1 MYTLETV
8 VSSFLAGNPTMEED
22 TENMKYWDKMISMKQ
37 VLTVYAL
44 RCLIMISIT
53 QHVQPAC
60 TSTIIYSTLYICFSH
75 LKMAE
80 HHSIVLHLYLVTHFL
95 YYTGGKLLC

>member
-44 RCLIMISIT
+44 RCFIIISIT
-53 QHVQPAC
+53 HVQPAC
-60 TSTIIYSTLYICFSH
+60 TSTIIYSTLNIYIYIYMFFS
-75 LKMAE
+75 
-80 HHSIVLHLYLVTHFL
+80 S
-95 YYTGGKLLC
+95 